1 MVGKGGGAENAWDN
15 VNLVKT
21 AGKKGGKLGSMLTAV
36 NRENS
41 AKQEDLG
48 RGGGRGGGNG
58 KDR

>member
-1 MVGKGGGAENAWDN
+1 MVEKGGDAENAWDN

-21 AGKKGGKLGSMLTAV
+21 AGEKGGNHGSMLTAV

-41 AKQEDLG
+41 AEQEDLG
-48 RGGGRGGGNG
+48 RGGGRENG

>member
-36 NRENS
+36 NRENC

-48 RGGGRGGGNG
+48 RGGGRENG